1 MKRVFILLTAGLM
14 SVSGRAQQS
23 MPPMQ
28 SMQPDEMPFFYYEAV
43 NLVGTDSTRS
53 RIDIPYR
60 VDNQFFVTV
69 RNTDASFPHAF
80 VRRGE
85 VYLELLDKDGVSKA
99 RKIDRFEIGEV
110 STENVPTPKR
120 WHEGI
125 ASFMVPPGE
134 YSITFEINDLES
146 ERKFLD
152 RNRTV
157 VAQQFAGDKLQ
168 ISNPLFVMPA
178 SNSAQTISP
187 LTFGGNILYGA
198 GASLYV
204 QLFSE
209 HLTREPIRV
218 EYSISLRE
226 IFQRDSE
233 VFATDTVDRLELL
246 PEGFLTVDA
255 EATSPGYKLS
265 SSYRETAGA
274 FLLPL
279 DAEKWPLRPFT
290 ITLKIKQGK
299 LEATLEHRF
308 RMVWPDMPSSLRDVD
323 FALEALRH
331 ITSEDEL
338 DSLQSG
344 SKETR
349 LKHLEEFWKKK
360 DPTPNTNFN
369 EMMVEYYRRVDHA
382 LRTFSSMKAA
392 DGYKSDRGRIYI
404 LYGPPSK
411 TERTLDPNEGYKEVW
426 TYEKQNK
433 KFLFADRSK
442 SGNYLL
448 VSTQTL

>member
-1 MKRVFILLTAGLM
+1 MKRACILLLGILM
-14 SVSGRAQQS
+14 YFSGRAQQP
-23 MPPMQ
+23 MPPTQ
-28 SMQPDEMPFFYYEAV
+28 SMQSDEMPFFYYEAI
-43 NLVGTDSTRS
+43 NLAGTDSTRS

-60 VDNQFFVTV
+60 VDNQFLVTIK
-69 RNTDASFPHAF
+69 NTDASFPHPF

-99 RKIDRFEIGEV
+99 RKIDRFEIGET
-110 STENVPTPKR
+110 STENVPGQKS

-152 RNRTV
+152 RNRKV
-157 VAQQFAGDKLQ
+157 IAQKFTGDKLQ
-168 ISNPLFVMPA
+168 TSNPLFIMPGTD
-178 SNSAQTISP
+178 SAQTISP
-187 LTFGGNILYGA
+187 LTLGGNILYGT
-198 GASLYV
+198 GAYLYV
-204 QLFSE
+204 QLLSDR
-209 HLTREPIRV
+209 LTREPVRV
-218 EYSISLRE
+218 EYSVSQKE
-226 IFQRDSE
+226 IFDRDSQPL
-233 VFATDTVDRLELL
+233 VADTIERIELL
-246 PEGFLTVDA
+246 PQGSLTVAA
-255 EATSPGYKLS
+255 ES
-265 SSYRETAGA
+265 STPSYIHSSTYRQTAGA
-274 FLLPL
+274 FILPL

-290 ITLKIKQGK
+290 ITLKVKQGK
-299 LEATLEHRF
+299 LEANLEHRF
-308 RMVWPDMPSSLRDVD
+308 RMVWPDMPASLRDVD

-349 LKHLEEFWKKK
+349 LKHLEEFWQKK

-369 EMMVEYYRRVDHA
+369 EMMVEYYRRVDHTMRA
-382 LRTFSSMKAA
+382 FSSIKGG

-404 LYGPPSK
+404 LHGPPSK
-411 TERTLDPNEGYKEVW
+411 VERTLDPNEGYTEVW
-426 TYEKQNK
+426 TYDKQNK
-433 KFLFADRSK
+433 KFLFADRAK

-448 VSTQTL
+448 ISTQTL

>member
-1 MKRVFILLTAGLM
+1 
-14 SVSGRAQQS
+14 
-23 MPPMQ
+23 
-28 SMQPDEMPFFYYEAV
+28 
-43 NLVGTDSTRS
+43 
-53 RIDIPYR
+53 
-60 VDNQFFVTV
+60 
-69 RNTDASFPHAF
+69 
-80 VRRGE
+80 
-85 VYLELLDKDGVSKA
+85 
-99 RKIDRFEIGEV
+99 
-110 STENVPTPKR
+110 
-120 WHEGI
+120 
-125 ASFMVPPGE
+125 MVPPGE

-204 QLFSE
+204 LLFSE